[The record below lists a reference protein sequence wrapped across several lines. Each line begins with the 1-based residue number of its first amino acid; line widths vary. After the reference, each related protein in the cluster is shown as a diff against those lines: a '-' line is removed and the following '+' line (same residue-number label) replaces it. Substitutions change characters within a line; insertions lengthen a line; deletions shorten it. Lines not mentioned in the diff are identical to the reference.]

1 MKTHIGFLGLR
12 FSLFS
17 ACQLQFVHVQNIM
30 TECSKKTVM
39 IKPTFPL
46 SPQFKDETVKLG
58 KYKFTINEI
67 KTYDKF
73 LTLGEFDLQ
82 QVCQLLDKT
91 ELDGEKVDEVNKCK
105 VSKIIKPHY

>member
-12 FSLFS
+12 FFLFS
-17 ACQLQFVHVQNIM
+17 ACQLQFVTIQNIM
-30 TECSKKTVM
+30 TEYSKKTVI

-58 KYKFTINEI
+58 KYNFIITEI
-67 KTYDKF
+67 KTNAKF

-91 ELDGEKVDEVNKCK
+91 GLDEEKLDEGNK
-105 VSKIIKPHY
+105 VLTFHL